1 MLVCI
6 MFNIYSVTLQGLGK
20 TISMIALIQM
30 QRSAQD
36 KSKAKDLDA
45 IKAEALN
52 LDDDDENVV
61 PASQETNQCGE
72 IDGVEVILDARTSI
86 KGFRCRRPIVG
97 TLVVCPASVLR

>member
-1 MLVCI
+1 MDDIKV
-6 MFNIYSVTLQGLGK
+6 
-20 TISMIALIQM
+20 
-30 QRSAQD
+30 
-36 KSKAKDLDA
+36 KD
-45 IKAEALN
+45 LN

-61 PASQETNQCGE
+61 PGSQEINQCGE